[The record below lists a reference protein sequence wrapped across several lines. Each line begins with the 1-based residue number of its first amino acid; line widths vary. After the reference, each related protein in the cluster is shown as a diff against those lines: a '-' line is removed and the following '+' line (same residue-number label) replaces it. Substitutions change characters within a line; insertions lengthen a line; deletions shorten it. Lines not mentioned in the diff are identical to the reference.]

1 MNLSEIQSLLIAHRD
16 VILAGATKADRLER
30 VIALLEQAYPAMPL
44 SAALNG
50 PITDFVA
57 KGKHIEVQPL
67 INTLRALKSY
77 DADAL
82 VIGNEVSGDIEIVAK
97 YIQQFIA
104 N

>member
-1 MNLSEIQSLLIAHRD
+1 MSLTEIQSLLNAHRD
-16 VILAGATKADRLER
+16 EIMNTKSDRLER
-30 VIALLEQAYPAMPL
+30 VIALLEQTYPDVQL

-57 KGKHIEVQPL
+57 KGKRIEVQPL
-67 INTLRALKSY
+67 IDTLRALKSY

-82 VIGNEVSGDIEIVAK
+82 VIGNEVSGDIETVAR

-104 N
+104 K

>member
-1 MNLSEIQSLLIAHRD
+1 MSLTEIQSLMDAHRD
-16 VILAGATKADRLER
+16 EILVGATKADRLER
-30 VIALLEQAYPAMPL
+30 VIALLEQAFPDVPL

-67 INTLRALKSY
+67 IVTLRAIKSY

-82 VIGNEVSGDIEIVAK
+82 VIGNEVSGDIETIAN
-97 YIQQFIA
+97 YIQHFIA
-104 N
+104 